1 MLFSKNS
8 GNGTHTSP
16 LSGDNVAERVIEW
29 AKTGDMDRLL
39 FAELTPQDAAELLLH
54 SENCRDTKP
63 SNVRK
68 FKDAIESG
76 GFDKYLRTVSMN
88 PLGLRE
94 DGHHV
99 LSGIAAA
106 SDSPP
111 TVVRFEC
118 VPEGTY
124 RSAAADT
131 GVARKLHDFLRANG
145 YSIKEKHAKTLDIL
159 AAICFGH
166 GKDKKKH
173 YADNLLTDLGEDY
186 VTALFDSIPA
196 CEDVPSQKV
205 AQIAALGLELA
216 GKDTE
221 QAMEIVSYFN
231 DPSPPAPCESVK
243 AVLRWCNRNELSK
256 QAHKKVALAYLL
268 AAIENPKLKR
278 VNKKHRDIPSW
289 FKIALD
295 Y

>member
-1 MLFSKNS
+1 MLFNKNS
-8 GNGTHTSP
+8 GQGTADSP
-16 LSGDNVAERVIEW
+16 LSGSGVSGKIVDW
-29 AKTGDMDRLL
+29 AKTGNMNHLL
-39 FAELTPQDAAELLLH
+39 FAELTTQDAAELLSH

-68 FKDAIESG
+68 FKDAVESG
-76 GFDKYLRTVSMN
+76 AYDKYLRTVSMN

-106 SDSPP
+106 TDSPP

-118 VPEGTY
+118 VPKGTY

-159 AAICFGH
+159 AAICFNY
-166 GKDKKKH
+166 GKDKKKQ
-173 YADNLLTDLGEDY
+173 YADNLLTDIGEGY

-196 CEDVPSQKV
+196 CEDVGSQKV

-216 GKDTE
+216 GDDTE
-221 QAMEIVSYFN
+221 EAMEIVSYFN

-243 AVLRWCNRNELSK
+243 SVLRWCNRNELSK

-268 AAIENPKLKR
+268 AAIKNPKLKR
-278 VNKKHRDIPSW
+278 LNKKHREIPSW

-295 Y
+295 F